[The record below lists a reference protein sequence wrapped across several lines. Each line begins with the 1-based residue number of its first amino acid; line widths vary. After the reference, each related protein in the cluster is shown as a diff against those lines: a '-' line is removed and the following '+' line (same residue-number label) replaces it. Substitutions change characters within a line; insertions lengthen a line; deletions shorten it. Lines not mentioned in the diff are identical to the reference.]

1 MSDERRKSNLWF
13 WGPVSLILLL
23 ATYVGGYFALGNST
37 TSGHSAM
44 RCYRYKAVAY
54 AYAPLGKLESTIFQR
69 TVYLSMPGDW
79 EFGSRM
85 LRFAP

>member
-1 MSDERRKSNLWF
+1 LWF
-13 WGPVSLILLL
+13 WGPAPLISLL
-23 ATYVGGYFALGNST
+23 AVYVGGYFALGDST
-37 TSGHSAM
+37 TSRHSAM

-54 AYAPLGKLESTIFQR
+54 AYAPIGKLESMIFQR

-85 LRFAP
+85 LRFSP